1 MQSVSKTVRRWKP
14 IYAVPNMI
22 ERRTT
27 HGRAPHQSDDCNHFT
42 AANRD
47 ASRSDRSRRANLE
60 VTTRHGFDRMP
71 SRSMACAA
79 YPSTGKQIDGTLLAS
94 SLRHETTVPT
104 TTRARRGR
112 RFVGLGHAFPDQLK
126 STTRTP
132 RMLYPAMEP
141 GGELNFAAF
150 RQTSAAGFHR
160 TYARIMRRD
169 QAQNP

>member
-1 MQSVSKTVRRWKP
+1 MGVRR
-14 IYAVPNMI
+14 INQMI
-22 ERRTT
+22 AIILRRRTAMHREAT
-27 HGRAPHQSDDCNHFT
+27 EAGAQTSKSRPVMGLTGCHLDPWPARHIHRP
-42 AANRD
+42 ANR
-47 ASRSDRSRRANLE
+47 S
-60 VTTRHGFDRMP
+60 
-71 SRSMACAA
+71 
-79 YPSTGKQIDGTLLAS
+79 TLLAS

-112 RFVGLGHAFPDQLK
+112 RFVGLGHAFPDELK